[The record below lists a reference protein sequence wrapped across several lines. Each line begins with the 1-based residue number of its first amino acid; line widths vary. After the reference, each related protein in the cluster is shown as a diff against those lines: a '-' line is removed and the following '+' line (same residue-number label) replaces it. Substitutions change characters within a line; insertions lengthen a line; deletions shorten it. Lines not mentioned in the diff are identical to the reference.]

1 LSFEALLAQ
10 KPGGNKMRV
19 IRLTGQ
25 LTLLL
30 VLLNVMAVAQ
40 TGDTKNFAKDGLL
53 FDYPAGWT
61 LQDDSNGDL
70 QQFTLSRADAD
81 AQIRIIVHRGKIKP
95 EKLPDARKAII
106 DPYIAS
112 IGNQFVSMGATP
124 KQASDSAEIG
134 GVKAEGTKMTASI
147 GGEPGAA
154 RIYWVL
160 LDQRVTLLTYL
171 GPDRDLI
178 KFVAAWDLVRTS
190 IKINNPQ
197 PDPKSSPKP

>member
-1 LSFEALLAQ
+1 
-10 KPGGNKMRV
+10 
-19 IRLTGQ
+19 
-25 LTLLL
+25 
-30 VLLNVMAVAQ
+30 MAVAQ

-171 GPDRDLI
+171 GPDRDLN

>member
-1 LSFEALLAQ
+1 
-10 KPGGNKMRV
+10 
-19 IRLTGQ
+19 
-25 LTLLL
+25 
-30 VLLNVMAVAQ
+30 
-40 TGDTKNFAKDGLL
+40 
-53 FDYPAGWT
+53 
-61 LQDDSNGDL
+61 
-70 QQFTLSRADAD
+70 
-81 AQIRIIVHRGKIKP
+81 
-95 EKLPDARKAII
+95 LPDARKAII

-171 GPDRDLI
+171 GPDRDLN